1 MKNRKLLR
9 RISLKSRLTSIRA
22 TTSILG
28 EKSFDLLDNGPIAAL

>member
-1 MKNRKLLR
+1 MKIGSLLHQ
-9 RISLKSRLTSIRA
+9 IPLKSRLTSIPA